1 MSTMRTLSIQAARLL
16 VLVLSLQFS
25 AIHAAIINLAWDP
38 SPDAAVPGKV
48 AGYKLHY
55 GLGNFIADS
64 NNISSVS
71 VPVGL
76 STSATL
82 SNILGGAT
90 YYFAVVSVDQNGV
103 ESDFSN
109 LATYLTPPD
118 VPNLPGTGGSTTG
131 TNTGSTGGD
140 TGSPFPTSTPTQ
152 ANLIGMLPRLWLY
165 PTNGQALL
173 ALQGTV
179 GATLSI
185 QYSTNPAI
193 VDSWITITNLK
204 LSLPAPNAIPNP
216 GTTLEKAF
224 IPALEAFQDPNPV
237 DGTFRYYR
245 IYMPLGYP
253 VLADQV
259 LTAQGFDTRLIA
271 VRCPGRSGYIVCY
284 VTQEAA
290 YLDYNNVTYIVKLE
304 SSGPTIREVANKV
317 ATTLQQ
323 NWTSASEFTVSDEG
337 SKFLFATVVQTDDPL
352 TDPPLGV
359 PRTASGA
366 ILIDF

>member
-1 MSTMRTLSIQAARLL
+1 MRNHWTQAAR
-16 VLVLSLQFS
+16 VLVLAIFGQFS
-25 AIHAAIINLAWDP
+25 VVFGGTINLAWDP
-38 SPDAAVPGKV
+38 SPDAAIPGKV
-48 AGYKLHY
+48 AGYKVYY
-55 GLGNFIADS
+55 GLENFVGMNAT
-64 NNISSVS
+64 NASSVGVS
-71 VPVGL
+71 VGL
-76 STSATL
+76 STSASL
-82 SNILGGAT
+82 SNILGGTT
-90 YYFAVVSVDQNGV
+90 YYFAVVSVDDKGV
-103 ESDFSN
+103 ESEFSN
-109 LATYLTPPD
+109 LATYLTPPE
-118 VPNLPGTGGSTTG
+118 VPDLPGAGGGSS
-131 TNTGSTGGD
+131 TNGGSSGGPI
-140 TGSPFPTSTPTQ
+140 GPSFPPSTPTE
-152 ANLIGMLPRLWLY
+152 ASLIGMLPRIWLY

-179 GATLSI
+179 GATFSI

-193 VDSWITITNLK
+193 ADSWTTITNLK
-204 LSLPAPNAIPNP
+204 LTLPAPSANPNP

-224 IPALEAFQDPNPV
+224 VPALEAFQDPNPV
-237 DGTFRYYR
+237 DGTIRYYR
-245 IYMPLGYP
+245 IYMPLGYA

-259 LTAQGFDTRLIA
+259 LTAQNFDTRLIA

-284 VTQEAA
+284 VTQETA

-323 NWTSASEFTVSDEG
+323 NWTSASEFTVADDG

-359 PRTASGA
+359 PRVASGS

>member
-16 VLVLSLQFS
+16 VLVVSLHFS
-25 AIHAAIINLAWDP
+25 QVHAALINLAWDP
-38 SPDAAVPGKV
+38 SPDAATPGKV
-48 AGYKLHY
+48 AGYKVYY
-55 GLGNFIADS
+55 GLENFIAP
-64 NNISSVS
+64 NATNAAFVS

-82 SNILGGAT
+82 SNIIGGAT
-90 YYFAVVSVDQNGV
+90 YYFAVVSVDENGV

-109 LATYLTPPD
+109 LATYLTPPE
-118 VPNLPGTGGSTTG
+118 VPDLPPIGGSIPG
-131 TNTGSTGGD
+131 TNTG
-140 TGSPFPTSTPTQ
+140 GSGVPNFPPSTPTQ
-152 ANLIGMLPRLWLY
+152 VNLIGMLPRLWLY

-179 GATLSI
+179 GATFSI

-193 VDSWITITNLK
+193 AESWTTITNLK
-204 LSLPAPNAIPNP
+204 LTLPAPNANPNP

-224 IPALEAFQDPNPV
+224 IPALEAYQDPNPV
-237 DGTFRYYR
+237 DGTIRYYR
-245 IYMPLGYP
+245 IYMPLGYA

-271 VRCPGRSGYIVCY
+271 VRCPGRNGYIVCY

-304 SSGPTIREVANKV
+304 SSGPTIREVATKV
-317 ATTLQQ
+317 AATLQQ
-323 NWTSASEFTVSDEG
+323 NWTSASEFTVGDDG
-337 SKFLFATVVQTDDPL
+337 TKFLFATVVQTDHPL

-359 PRTASGA
+359 PRVASST

>member
-16 VLVLSLQFS
+16 VLVVSLQFS
-25 AIHAAIINLAWDP
+25 LAQAAIINLAWDP

-48 AGYKLHY
+48 AGYKVYY
-55 GLGNFIADS
+55 GLGNFIANS
-64 NNISSVS
+64 TNASSVS

-76 STSATL
+76 STTASL
-82 SNILGGAT
+82 SNILGGST
-90 YYFAVVSVDQNGV
+90 YYFAVVSVDENGV

-109 LATYLTPPD
+109 LATYLTPPE
-118 VPNLPGTGGSTTG
+118 VPDLPPGVGGSTTG
-131 TNTGSTGGD
+131 TNGGG
-140 TGSPFPTSTPTQ
+140 TGSPSFPPSTPTQ

-179 GATLSI
+179 GATFSI

-204 LSLPAPNAIPNP
+204 LSLPAPNANPNP

-237 DGTFRYYR
+237 DGTIRYYR
-245 IYMPLGYP
+245 IYMPLGYA

-323 NWTSASEFTVSDEG
+323 NWTSASEFTVGDDG

-359 PRTASGA
+359 PRVGGST
-366 ILIDF
+366 IVIDF